1 MTFAGRPT
9 EVKTEP
15 PAQGI
20 RVELVYALPGHYWSI
35 SLVLP
40 AGASAGEALIAANSW
55 LEQVGANAGLGGLSV
70 HGRAA
75 TVDTAL
81 RDGDRLEV
89 LRPLAADPKQS
100 RRDRASATPD
110 AKKS

>member
-1 MTFAGRPT
+1 M
-9 EVKTEP
+9 KTEP

-20 RVELVYALPGHYWSI
+20 RVELVYALPANYWSI

-40 AGASAGEALIAANSW
+40 SGASAGEALTAAHSW
-55 LEQVGANAGLGGLSV
+55 LEEVGANAGVGGLSV

-75 TVDTAL
+75 TGDTVL

-89 LRPLAADPKQS
+89 LRPLSADPKQS
-100 RRDRASATPD
+100 RRDRASGTAD
-110 AKKS
+110 ARKR